1 MGVGTTE
8 ILLILVV
15 VLLVFGAGKLPTV
28 ARKAGQAFREYK
40 KATGEI
46 NKVKNPVT
54 WLDAIT
60 KDDQREKKDS
70 ADKPPSS
77 S

>member
-15 VLLVFGAGKLPTV
+15 VLLLFGAGKLPGV
-28 ARKAGQAFREYK
+28 ARKAGQAFREYR

-46 NKVKNPVT
+46 NKVKNPIT
-54 WLDAIT
+54 WLDAVT
-60 KDDQREKKDS
+60 KGDKREKQDS